1 MMNAINVTDKNA
13 TKATLTALVGTA
25 YDINKVADFVGM
37 KECRVAKE
45 KQFGICTFHNN
56 CEIKET
62 ILTDNSLVL
71 MEGRYVEEN
80 KHDSAYH
87 YVYLDCPEGDWRFKI
102 IVDAEEKIVG
112 VKEIYTIDHAIKI
125 FRQEVIGKKYDE
137 LKTMDKFAA
146 IMKKYAVEEK
156 GETELQTVE
165 GTCASETGKELNGE
179 GFFVPVENEMIAF
192 VAYDENY
199 NIVEVT
205 TMKSND

>member
-1 MMNAINVTDKNA
+1 MMNTINVTDKNV
-13 TKATLTALVGTA
+13 TKTTLTALVGTE

-102 IVDAEEKIVG
+102 TVDAEEKIVG

-125 FRQEVIGKKYDE
+125 FKQEVIGEKYDE
-137 LKTMDKFAA
+137 LKTMDKFAE

-156 GETELQTVE
+156 GKPSCRQLKVLVHRRLVKSLTEKDFLFR
-165 GTCASETGKELNGE
+165 SKMKRLLLLH
-179 GFFVPVENEMIAF
+179 
-192 VAYDENY
+192 
-199 NIVEVT
+199 
-205 TMKSND
+205 TMRITIS